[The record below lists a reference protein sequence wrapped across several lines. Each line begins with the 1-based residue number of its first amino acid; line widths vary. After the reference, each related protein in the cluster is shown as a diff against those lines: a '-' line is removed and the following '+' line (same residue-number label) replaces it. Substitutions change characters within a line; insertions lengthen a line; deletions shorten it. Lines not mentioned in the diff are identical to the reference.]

1 MNGWALRSRLFVL
14 IIMPLVF
21 VAGLAAVA
29 RYVMAERTSQRLYD
43 NTLLA
48 VALTISRDVVLS
60 EGDLLTEQ
68 LLDSL
73 TNALGDPVYYRIEG
87 PEGRFVTGYSDPPP
101 RPDGADVL
109 SGIPFF
115 YDAVSLGKPVRVV
128 TLREFIAEP
137 QFGGWVTVDVWQTVN
152 QRDALSLELLV
163 QSIVLMTTVIGAAAL
178 LVWFGINLGL
188 RPLLQL
194 REAVAL
200 RSPDD
205 LGPIRRVVPKEVRN
219 LVGAMNSLFA
229 RLSDA
234 FAVRDAFIS
243 DAAHQLRNPIAAIQ
257 AQAEAATTA
266 PSEEDLRS
274 RVVELAE
281 TARRTGRLTQQLLS
295 MEKARGR
302 ETSDKWQAVDIRALA
317 EDLAKR
323 FAERELRRNV
333 SVSFKLSGDECP
345 ISGDP
350 VMLSEAIENMLDN
363 ASRYGCP
370 DGGDVGLELAFDD
383 DAVVIRVVDSGQ
395 GIPED
400 LRDRVFDRFF
410 RMSGDA
416 SGGCGLGLAIVRKV
430 AEAHGGTA
438 RVAEPT
444 SGAAVEIRIPF
455 DGRRSKLV
463 M

>member
-1 MNGWALRSRLFVL
+1 M
-14 IIMPLVF
+14 
-21 VAGLAAVA
+21 A
-29 RYVMAERTSQRLYD
+29 RYVMAERMSERLYD

-60 EGDLLTEQ
+60 EGDVLTEQ
-68 LLDSL
+68 LLDAL

-87 PEGRFVTGYSDPPP
+87 PEGRFVTGYSNAPPL
-101 RPDGADVL
+101 PDAAEVE

-115 YDAVSLGKPVRVV
+115 YNAISLGEPVRVV

-137 QFGGWVTVDVWQTVN
+137 QFGGWVTVDVWQTVT
-152 QRDALSLELLV
+152 QRDALSLELLA
-163 QSIVLMTTVIGAAAL
+163 QSIVLMTVVVVAAGL

-205 LGPIRRVVPKEVRN
+205 LGPIRRAVPKEVRS
-219 LVGAMNSLFA
+219 LVGAMNSLFV

-234 FAVRDAFIS
+234 FALRDAFIS

-266 PSEEDLRS
+266 PSEAELRI
-274 RVVELAE
+274 RVADLAE

-302 ETSDKWQAVDIRALA
+302 DPTGNWHAVDLRELA
-317 EDLAKR
+317 EDLARR
-323 FAERELRRNV
+323 FAEREMRRGV
-333 SVSFKLSGDECP
+333 SVSFTVSGNEHP
-345 ISGDP
+345 VSVDP
-350 VMLSEAIENMLDN
+350 LMLSEAIENLLDN
-363 ASRYGCP
+363 AGRYGCP
-370 DGGDVGLELAFDD
+370 NGGEVGLELNFNDMD
-383 DAVVIRVVDSGQ
+383 VMIRVTDSGH
-395 GIPED
+395 GIPEN

-410 RMSGDA
+410 RISDDA

-430 AEAHGGTA
+430 AEAHGGSA
-438 RVAEPT
+438 GVAVRNCGT
-444 SGAAVEIRIPF
+444 SIEIRIPA
-455 DGRRSKLV
+455 DGKRTQAD
-463 M
+463 

>member
-1 MNGWALRSRLFVL
+1 MNQWSLRSRLFVL
-14 IIMPLVF
+14 IVFPLVL
-21 VAGLAAVA
+21 VASLAAVA
-29 RYVMAERTSQRLYD
+29 RYVMAERMSERLYD

-60 EGDLLTEQ
+60 EGDVLTEQ
-68 LLDSL
+68 LLDAL

-87 PEGRFVTGYSDPPP
+87 PEGRFVTGYSNAPPL
-101 RPDGADVL
+101 PDAAEVE

-115 YDAVSLGKPVRVV
+115 YNAISLGEPVRVV

-137 QFGGWVTVDVWQTVN
+137 QFGGWVTVDVWQTVT
-152 QRDALSLELLV
+152 QRDALSLELLA
-163 QSIVLMTTVIGAAAL
+163 QSIVLMTVVVVAAGL

-205 LGPIRRVVPKEVRN
+205 LGPIRRAVPKEVRS
-219 LVGAMNSLFA
+219 LVGAMNSLFV

-234 FAVRDAFIS
+234 FALRDAFIS

-266 PSEEDLRS
+266 PSEAELRI
-274 RVVELAE
+274 RVADLAE

-302 ETSDKWQAVDIRALA
+302 DPTGNWHAVDLRELA
-317 EDLAKR
+317 EDLARR
-323 FAERELRRNV
+323 FAEREMRRGV
-333 SVSFKLSGDECP
+333 SVSFTVSGNEHP
-345 ISGDP
+345 VSVDP
-350 VMLSEAIENMLDN
+350 LMLSEAIENLLDN
-363 ASRYGCP
+363 AGRYGCP
-370 DGGDVGLELAFDD
+370 NGGEVGLELNFNDMD
-383 DAVVIRVVDSGQ
+383 VMIRVTDSGH
-395 GIPED
+395 GIPEN

-410 RMSGDA
+410 RISDDA

-430 AEAHGGTA
+430 AEAHGGSA
-438 RVAEPT
+438 GVAVRNCGT
-444 SGAAVEIRIPF
+444 SIEIRIPA
-455 DGRRSKLV
+455 DGKRTQAD
-463 M
+463 